1 MKGRGIERRVDR
13 FFTLCGPEPAKR
25 EDARQRVTPRP
36 A

>member
-13 FFTLCGPEPAKR
+13 FFTLCGPEPSKR
-25 EDARQRVTPRP
+25 EDARHRVTLHP